1 MNVIIGQK
9 RITAEQ
15 ICRLESSL
23 NAETFEYCRLHRIA
37 IKQNSYLRR
46 RDVKRI
52 EHNAQEWAKY
62 LPLAETAKKARESML
77 IDEIGYSEKQL
88 NSLNIQD
95 LENLAGSLPDSFCET
110 WDKWK
115 TSIADLERQ
124 NNLNGI
130 LAHFC
135 LELVSDELGAI
146 REDCS
151 DEQDCYDTQGE
162 IPGGRIKSVITRRA

>member
-1 MNVIIGQK
+1 MNVIIKQK
-9 RITAEQ
+9 RITADQ
-15 ICRLESSL
+15 ISKLEGLLS
-23 NAETFEYCRLHRIA
+23 AETFEYCRLHRIA

-62 LPLAETAKKARESML
+62 LPLAENAKMGRESML
-77 IDEIGYSEKQL
+77 RDEIGFSEKHL
-88 NSLNIQD
+88 NSINIDD
-95 LENLAGSLPDSFCET
+95 LKKLAGSLPGSFCET

-115 TSIADLERQ
+115 SSIADLERQ
-124 NNLNGI
+124 NSLNGV

-162 IPGGRIKSVITRRA
+162 IPGGRINSVITRRA

>member
-1 MNVIIGQK
+1 MNVIVEQK
-9 RITAEQ
+9 RITTEQ
-15 ICRLESSL
+15 ISKLEGLLSV
-23 NAETFEYCRLHRIA
+23 ETIEYCRLLRIA

-52 EHNAQEWAKY
+52 EHNAHEWSKY
-62 LPLAETAKKARESML
+62 LPLAEKAKTARESML
-77 IDEIGYSEKQL
+77 KDELGFSQKHL
-88 NSLNIQD
+88 NNIKITD
-95 LENLAGSLPDSFCET
+95 LKKLAGSLPDSFCDA

-115 TSIADLERQ
+115 RSIVDLERQ
-124 NNLNGI
+124 NNLNGV

-151 DEQDCYDTQGE
+151 DEQNCYDTQGE
-162 IPGGRIKSVITRRA
+162 IPGGRINSVITRRA